1 MSALFSVSIEESTH
15 TVTGTLPNGVGQRR
29 RRGLATETHGFSQTV
44 DQSRTARTFLAMPF
58 NGIARRRIE
67 LSVEVP

>member
-29 RRGLATETHGFSQTV
+29 RRGFATETHGFPQTV

-67 LSVEVP
+67 LSIQVP